1 MVQVSIRELR
11 HKGGEIVDRAASEE
25 QVTTIGDGKAVAELR
40 SAPRSPLS
48 ADALLC
54 RARALPAVDPRRLR
68 RDLDALLD
76 TSR

>member
-1 MVQVSIRELR
+1 MQVSIRELR

-25 QVTTIGDGKAVAELR
+25 QVTITGDGKAVAELR
-40 SAPRSPLS
+40 SAPHSPLS